1 MITTALTALILAQAA
16 PAATAPAETRVVSV
30 TATDDKGNPLDGL
43 GRDDVAALENGVARD
58 VVSLTLDK
66 RPLTIA
72 FLLDTSEA
80 VGNSLRL
87 QLIDPVVGFLRQLP
101 DGSRYALWTTG
112 DRPTKL
118 VDFTDEPDAARN
130 ALRRVA
136 PQGGTTMLDA
146 IVEASEDLKKKEGER
161 FAIVAVTAVG
171 PEFSS
176 RAKEQVVERLK
187 DDSSTFLGLLIEEG
201 ATSTENRNSY
211 DYVFDRLAKRSGG
224 LFEVTLSSMAAES
237 ELKKLAAHLR
247 SQYQLTYVTVGDL
260 KQRKIEV
267 QVARPRAKVR
277 VGPPRNP

>member
-1 MITTALTALILAQAA
+1 
-16 PAATAPAETRVVSV
+16 V

-58 VVSLTLDK
+58 VVSLTLDR
-66 RPLTIA
+66 RPLTVA
-72 FLLDTSEA
+72 FILDTSEA

-87 QLIDPVVGFLRQLP
+87 QLLDPVVGFLRQLP
-101 DGSRYALWTTG
+101 GGSRYALWTTG

-118 VDFTDEPDAARN
+118 VDFTDDADAARN

-146 IVEASEDLKKKEGER
+146 ILEASEDLKKKEGER
-161 FAIVAVTAVG
+161 FAVVAVTAAG
-171 PEFSS
+171 PEFSNRS
-176 RAKEQVVERLK
+176 KEQIVDRLK
-187 DDSSTFLGLLIEEG
+187 DDTSTFLGLLIEEG
-201 ATSTENRNSY
+201 ATTVENRNTY
-211 DYVFDRLAKRSGG
+211 DYVFERLAKRSGG
-224 LFEVTLSSMAAES
+224 LFETTLSAMGADS

-247 SQYQLTYVTVGDL
+247 SQYQLTYATVGDL

>member
-30 TATDDKGNPLDGL
+30 TATDDKGNPLEGL
-43 GRDDVAALENGVARD
+43 GPDDVAALENGVARD
-58 VVSLTLDK
+58 VVSLTQDK
-66 RPLTIA
+66 RPLTVA

-87 QLIDPVVGFLRQLP
+87 QLIDPAVGFLRQLP
-101 DGSRYALWTTG
+101 PGSRYALWTTG

-118 VDFTDEPDAARN
+118 VDFTDEADAARN

-161 FAIVAVTAVG
+161 FAVVAVTAVG

-176 RAKEQVVERLK
+176 RSKEQVVDRLK
-187 DDSSTFLGLLIEEG
+187 DDSATFLGLLIEEG

-224 LFEVTLSSMAAES
+224 LFETTLSSMAAES
-237 ELKKLAAHLR
+237 ELKKLSAHLR
-247 SQYQLTYVTVGDL
+247 GQYQLTYATVGDL

>member
-1 MITTALTALILAQAA
+1 MITTALTALMLAQAA
-16 PAATAPAETRVVSV
+16 PAATAPVETRVVSV

-66 RPLTIA
+66 RPLTVA
-72 FLLDTSEA
+72 FLLDTSAA

-87 QLIDPVVGFLRQLP
+87 QLIAPVVGFLRQLP

-146 IVEASEDLKKKEGER
+146 IVEAAEDLKKKEGER

-211 DYVFDRLAKRSGG
+211 DYVFDRLARRSAG
-224 LFEVTLSSMAAES
+224 LFDITLSSMAAES

-260 KQRKIEV
+260 KQRKIEI

>member
-1 MITTALTALILAQAA
+1 MITTAMAALLLAQAA

-30 TATDDKGNPLDGL
+30 TATDDKGNPPGGL

-58 VVSLTLDK
+58 VVSLPLDK
-66 RPLTIA
+66 RPLTVALI
-72 FLLDTSEA
+72 LDTSEA
-80 VGNSLRL
+80 VSSSLRL
-87 QLIDPVVGFLRQLP
+87 HLLDPVVGFLRQLP
-101 DGSRYALWTTG
+101 AGSRYALWTTG

-136 PQGGTTMLDA
+136 PQGGTTMLDP
-146 IVEASEDLKKKEGER
+146 IVEAAEDLKKKEGER

-171 PEFSS
+171 PEFSNRS
-176 RAKEQVVERLK
+176 KEQIVDRLR
-187 DDSSTFLGLLIEEG
+187 DDTSTFLGLLIEEG
-201 ATSTENRNSY
+201 ATSVENRNTY

-224 LFEVTLSSMAAES
+224 LFETTLSSMGAES

-247 SQYQLTYVTVGDL
+247 SQYQLTYATVGDL